1 MTCVLLSSFEGDNG
15 TSNKT
20 QSLTDNNFYNLN
32 SYDLCTLL
40 SNFEGDNGTS
50 DNTKSLTDSN
60 F

>member
-20 QSLTDNNFYNLN
+20 QSLTDINFYNFS
-32 SYDLCTLL
+32 SYDLCTQL
-40 SNFEGDNGTS
+40 SSFEGDNGTS
-50 DNTKSLTDSN
+50 NNTKSLTDNN